1 MVTGGNVVVVVSGP
15 DADVVDWT
23 VVVDGTVAEVA
34 VHPDGLLVDGL
45 AEGPSTIEVVVDGQV
60 VSSVEVINHPITGP
74 VFSGPHVMPFFCTFE
89 DFGLEPA
96 SDSVDSSDCSAV
108 TEVTW

>member
-1 MVTGGNVVVVVSGP
+1 MVTGGNVVVAVSGP

-23 VVVDGTVAEVA
+23 LAVDGTLAEVT

-45 AEGPSTIEVVVDGQV
+45 VEGPSTLEVVVDGQV
-60 VSSVEVINHPITGP
+60 ISSVEVVNYPITGP
-74 VFSGPHVMPFFCTFE
+74 VFSGPHVMPFFCTFD

-96 SDSVDSSDCSAV
+96 PGSTDKSDCSAV
-108 TEVTW
+108 T

>member
-1 MVTGGNVVVVVSGP
+1 MAVVRGREDMVTGGNVVVTVSGS

-23 VVVDGTVAEVA
+23 LAVDGTLAEVA

-60 VSSVEVINHPITGP
+60 IS
-74 VFSGPHVMPFFCTFE
+74 
-89 DFGLEPA
+89 
-96 SDSVDSSDCSAV
+96 
-108 TEVTW
+108 